1 MEGMAFPVLYPP
13 HGSQKSVSP
22 EDYCRTVSNLNLP
35 IKKMQR
41 GVLRLLMARVYRR
54 EGRTISADVDLPF
67 FLSSIPDFSV
77 LKNCS
82 SV

>member
-1 MEGMAFPVLYPP
+1 MVVPT
-13 HGSQKSVSP
+13 
-22 EDYCRTVSNLNLP
+22 DYCWTVSNINLP
-35 IKKMQR
+35 IKNMHWGILGPLK
-41 GVLRLLMARVYRR
+41 VKVYRR
-54 EGRTISADVDLPF
+54 ERRTISADVDLPF